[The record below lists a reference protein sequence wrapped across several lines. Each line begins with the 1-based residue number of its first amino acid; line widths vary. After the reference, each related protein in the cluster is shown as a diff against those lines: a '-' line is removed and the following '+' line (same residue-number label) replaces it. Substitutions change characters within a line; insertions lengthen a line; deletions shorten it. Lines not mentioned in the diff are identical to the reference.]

1 MNKEFSGALTSK
13 VRYLVSWPDGYSQSG
28 RIILSL
34 FAFKSKLYG
43 RQRGPLAFLEEIGF
57 TIL

>member
-43 RQRGPLAFLEEIGF
+43 PLAFLEEIVF